1 MLTDLTL
8 DEARA
13 LGSLVEKSLT
23 TREQYPL
30 TFNYLLA
37 ACNQKSS
44 RDPIMTLD
52 QDSLGRA
59 VQGLIE
65 KGLVERQQAP
75 GERVPKFRH
84 DIGKLLGS
92 DDAKVIGIMTV
103 LLLRGPQTP
112 GEIKNRTDR
121 LCSFESTAEVEG
133 VMQGLCAAA
142 EPMAARLPRQPG
154 QKESRYRHLFFG
166 AGPAAEAGPQAAA
179 PAVQPAQAGP
189 DRTAALEARV
199 AALEAA
205 VKVLEEKIS
214 GPAKA
219 E

>member
-1 MLTDLTL
+1 MLTELTPA
-8 DEARA
+8 EARA

-30 TFNYLLA
+30 TFNSLLN

-44 RDPIMTLD
+44 RDPVMTLD

-59 VQGLIE
+59 IQGLIE
-65 KGLVERQQAP
+65 KGCVERQQAP

-92 DDAKVIGIMTV
+92 DDAKIIGIVTL

-112 GEIKNRTDR
+112 GELKGRADR
-121 LCSFESTAEVEG
+121 LCQFENTAEVEG
-133 VMQGLCAAA
+133 ILQSLCAAA
-142 EPMAARLPRQPG
+142 EPMVARQPRQHG
-154 QKESRYRHLFFG
+154 QKETRYQHLFSG
-166 AGPAAEAGPQAAA
+166 AAGSAPAEAAA
-179 PAVQPAQAGP
+179 PAVAAAPAPAPGAP
-189 DRTAALEARV
+189 DRVALLEARV

-205 VKVLEEKIS
+205 VKTLQGVEK
-214 GPAKA
+214 AA
-219 E
+219 Q

>member
-1 MLTDLTL
+1 MLTELTPA
-8 DEARA
+8 EARA

-30 TFNYLLA
+30 TFNSLLN

-44 RDPIMTLD
+44 RDPVMTLD

-59 VQGLIE
+59 IQGLIE
-65 KGLVERQQAP
+65 KGCVERQQAP

-92 DDAKVIGIMTV
+92 DDAKVIGAITL

-112 GEIKNRTDR
+112 GEIKNRADR
-121 LCSFESTAEVEG
+121 LCQYESTAEVEG
-133 VMQGLCAAA
+133 LLQTLCAAS
-142 EPMAARLPRQPG
+142 EPIVARQPRQHG
-154 QKESRYRHLFFG
+154 QKETRYQQLFT
-166 AGPAAEAGPQAAA
+166 APAAQPAAGAEPPAEVSPRQGA
-179 PAVQPAQAGP
+179 PAP
-189 DRTAALEARV
+189 DRVALLEARV

-205 VKVLEEKIS
+205 VKALQGGEK
-214 GPAKA
+214 AA
-219 E
+219 Q

>member
-1 MLTDLTL
+1 MPMELTL

-30 TFNYLLA
+30 TFNSLMA

-52 QDSLGRA
+52 HDSLGKA

-92 DDAKVIGIMTV
+92 DDAKLIGLMTV

-133 VMQGLCAAA
+133 IMQGLCAAA
-142 EPMAARLPRQPG
+142 EPLVARLPRQPG
-154 QKESRYRHLFFG
+154 QKESRYRHLFSG
-166 AGPAAEAGPQAAA
+166 AA
-179 PAVQPAQAGP
+179 PAVEAEPPLAASVAQPAQAGP

-205 VKVLEEKIS
+205 VKTLEERLA
-214 GPAKA
+214 GPTKT